1 MFSFAEWIAVPEEAP
16 LPPRGE
22 RRAGSSLWSGTAA
35 CFLSRLQA
43 PADSGGALACL
54 HPSPGPG
61 PSEAALGVQPR
72 EAADGGGGPGA
83 PLCAKVGAPWAFATA
98 AWCLSQAGKAVFRP
112 PSAGLVLTRPS
123 PGRFHCAAK
132 EPALDHKVALPL
144 ADDVQLSVAEY
155 RNRVYE
161 VTPLPTAQRDPE
173 GAFSS
178 ALGRSSVAQRA
189 EGRCLSRRGRNFGRG
204 DCDALGFASMQA
216 STTEQSR
223 ATFLEFKS

>member
-1 MFSFAEWIAVPEEAP
+1 MFSFAEWTAVPEEAP
-16 LPPRGE
+16 LPPQGE

-72 EAADGGGGPGA
+72 EAADGRGGPGA
-83 PLCAKVGAPWAFATA
+83 PLCAKVRAPWGFATA
-98 AWCLSQAGKAVFRP
+98 VWCLSDGQSCVPASLGQPCA
-112 PSAGLVLTRPS
+112 S

-132 EPALDHKVALPL
+132 EPALNHSVALPL

-161 VTPLPTAQRDPE
+161 VTPPTPAQRDPE

-178 ALGRSSVAQRA
+178 ALGRSLVAQRA
-189 EGRCLSRRGRNFGRG
+189 EGRRLFRRGRNFWERVTVTHSG
-204 DCDALGFASMQA
+204 LP
-216 STTEQSR
+216 
-223 ATFLEFKS
+223 